1 MEFFKP
7 LVEVAGKF
15 EKLTLIIAPVGD
27 TISVSVLPGTNN
39 KDVNEKL
46 VPVVMTGTAQEL
58 DDEFLLHI
66 KQAVAKVN
74 GLTTNISEFEKKL
87 DEAAE
92 ELKKEG
98 ETKTAKKPVA
108 KKETPKAGKKPVAKK
123 AAKEEVVEEEEETE
137 EENAQNALDF

>member
-46 VPVVMTGTAQEL
+46 VQFAATILWNMFRKLRIENNGC
-58 DDEFLLHI
+58 FLNLETMSVNPI
-66 KQAVAKVN
+66 KVRA
-74 GLTTNISEFEKKL
+74 
-87 DEAAE
+87 
-92 ELKKEG
+92 
-98 ETKTAKKPVA
+98 
-108 KKETPKAGKKPVAKK
+108 
-123 AAKEEVVEEEEETE
+123 
-137 EENAQNALDF
+137 